1 MTEGEEVAKLQAPLP
16 SMPSSSEAPGIGLY
30 VTVSFDDGPGTGLTA
45 LTSEDDACDE
55 RYWRFQE
62 VHGFPPRFKVLFAD
76 GMTSFLKDLPN
87 AEQGVLIDEDGDEHQ
102 YLKVEQ
108 LVVLDQQ
115 EREESK
121 GMRRAPGGYGFI
133 EVVEDAS
140 VSEKPE
146 KKRSTTKKP
155 QAAGISKRRKVEGP
169 PVSEADAGATPS
181 TSEGLVGSHWKS
193 KLTNGVIMKEG
204 PKKLRWSGPG
214 AGPLVLRAGA
224 EEAPA
229 AGPNLVAE
237 GEEAGGAGPAVENG
251 SGGESVSAALAAA
264 GVPREGATAGASARV
279 IVEEAKTSRSVCR
292 SCGMTVEKK
301 SVRCGLQG
309 YAGGRSVLLW
319 AHASCFLKNLQVE
332 YACTRRGRC
341 KGSGEAFEVGQVRV
355 AFEVGNHKS
364 WWLPSEAARW
374 TSLVVQLSGVAL
386 TSLLGIDELEEEHR
400 GALLE
405 LLRSGAASSVQL
417 KSSKAPKAKNK
428 KPRATKPSKVPSRAT
443 ADVDSGPAGQAEQAL
458 ELEDKDDSDV
468 ELGIL
473 EPLPGCVP
481 LDLDE
486 SDE

>member
-45 LTSEDDACDE
+45 LTSEESRDDACDE

-181 TSEGLVGSHWKS
+181 TSE
-193 KLTNGVIMKEG
+193 
-204 PKKLRWSGPG
+204 
-214 AGPLVLRAGA
+214 GPLVLRAGA

-374 TSLVVQLSGVAL
+374 TSLVVQLSGVAPESQRVGVRASDKNPPPVGDKTPL
-386 TSLLGIDELEEEHR
+386 KR
-400 GALLE
+400 GDT
-405 LLRSGAASSVQL
+405 R
-417 KSSKAPKAKNK
+417 
-428 KPRATKPSKVPSRAT
+428 
-443 ADVDSGPAGQAEQAL
+443 
-458 ELEDKDDSDV
+458 
-468 ELGIL
+468 
-473 EPLPGCVP
+473 
-481 LDLDE
+481 
-486 SDE
+486 